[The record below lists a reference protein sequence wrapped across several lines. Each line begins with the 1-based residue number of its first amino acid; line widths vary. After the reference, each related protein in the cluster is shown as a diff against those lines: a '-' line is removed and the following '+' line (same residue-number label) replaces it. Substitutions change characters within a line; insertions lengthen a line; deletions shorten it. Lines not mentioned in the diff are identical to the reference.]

1 MSYATDI
8 LIVDDTPADLH
19 LITHLL
25 KAAGYTLRVAQ
36 TGATALKS
44 VQMRSPDL
52 VLLDIK
58 MPDIDGYTICQHICA
73 KAPLDH
79 IPVIF
84 ISALEQSLNKV
95 KAFKAGGI
103 DYVTKP
109 YEAEEL
115 LARIQ
120 LHLSTQKL
128 KHSIQKQNQDLRAQ
142 EERWQLLL
150 QGTQD
155 NIFDWTIQTGEIIA
169 SASNLLGYDQHEL
182 PQQFDTWVS
191 LIHPD
196 DRDRTLQTLNA
207 YLNQELPKHHLE
219 LRMRC
224 KDGSYK
230 WILSRGQATWA
241 ADGTPLRM
249 VGIHND
255 ISDRKQA
262 ELALKNQL
270 RKTLLIQRITDRIR
284 QCLDADQIFQTTVSQ
299 LGITFQV
306 NRCLIQRYTE
316 EVSPSVPFVAEYLS
330 DPSISSVR
338 AIKIPVEGNPHLQ
351 QLLSQPQAIAS
362 DDVLAD
368 PLLNQAAD
376 LCRQINLQSMLAVGT
391 FYQGKAN
398 GVISLHQCDH
408 LRTWTLEEIDLIEAV
423 ADQMGI
429 AIAQVHLMEQERQ
442 QRQALEQSNRS
453 LQLAKR
459 DADDANQ
466 AKSRFLANMSHELRT
481 PLNAILG
488 YAQLLV
494 NDVTLSLQHQKYSQV
509 ILSSGDYLLKL
520 VNDIL
525 DLARVESGCIT
536 QEASPCHLPSLLEAL
551 HSLFQQTASRKGLSL
566 TLELDTDLPNY
577 IIVDS
582 QKLRQVLINLLANAL
597 KFTQEGGVILRVLV
611 ESALLKDD
619 SASFSEM
626 FLAFQVEDT
635 GIGIAPEEQSYIFQ
649 AFEQTP
655 VGRRLSNSTGLG
667 LSISQ
672 HLVAALG
679 GHLQVRS
686 DVNRGSIF
694 YFTLPVQTMENGVTP
709 DHQDTAWGMAC
720 LVPNQ
725 AVQCI
730 LIVDDQATSQQLLVD
745 ALAPMGFNILTAT
758 TGKQALLTWQTHQP
772 DLILMDFGLPDQD
785 GGQVVQQIRRAEQMR
800 QQPQTPIFMMSASVL
815 ESDRFNLATADCQ
828 AFLEKPIHLSHLIQ
842 KIAQHLNLDLQSI
855 PAEDYRSVSLSKLLS
870 LTYQDLQVMP
880 RDWIQELYTLATQCS
895 SDRIDALIG
904 QIPDDHIA
912 LRQALAYYN
921 YNIDIGTIMKLA
933 RQCLDQPTD

>member
-19 LITHLL
+19 LITQLL
-25 KAAGYTLRVAQ
+25 KTAGYSLRVAK

-58 MPDIDGYTICQHICA
+58 LPDIDGYTICQSIRA

-95 KAFKAGGI
+95 KAFKVGGI

-109 YEAEEL
+109 YEADEL

-120 LHLSTQKL
+120 LHLTHQKL
-128 KHSIQKQNQDLRAQ
+128 QHSIKQQNQDLRAQ

-155 NIFDWTIQTGEIIA
+155 NIFDWNIQTGEIIA
-169 SASNLLGYDQHEL
+169 SASSLLGYDQHEL

-191 LIHPD
+191 FIHPD
-196 DRDRTLQTLNA
+196 DRDRTLQALDA
-207 YLNQELPKHHLE
+207 YLKQELPRHHLE
-219 LRMRC
+219 ARMRC

-241 ADGTPLRM
+241 VDGTPLRM

-270 RKTLLIQRITDRIR
+270 RKTLLLQHITDRIR
-284 QCLDADQIFQTTVSQ
+284 QCLDADQLFQTTVSQ
-299 LGITFQV
+299 LGNTFQAS
-306 NRCLIQRYTE
+306 RCLIQRYTDE
-316 EVSPSVPFVAEYLS
+316 IAPSAPYVAEYVS

-338 AIKIPVEGNPHLQ
+338 GITIPVEGNPHLQ

-362 DDVLAD
+362 NDVLAD
-368 PLLNQAAD
+368 PLLNRAAP

-398 GVISLHQCDH
+398 GVISLHQCDR

-423 ADQMGI
+423 ADQIGI
-429 AIAQVHLMEQERQ
+429 AIAQVHLIEQERQ
-442 QRQALEQSNRS
+442 QRQALEHSNRS

-459 DADDANQ
+459 DAEDANQ

-488 YAQLLV
+488 YAQLLI
-494 NDVTLSLQHQKYSQV
+494 NDLTLSRQHQKYSQV
-509 ILSSGDYLLKL
+509 ILNSGDYLLTL

-525 DLARVESGCIT
+525 DLARLESGCIT
-536 QEASPCHLPSLLEAL
+536 QEAIPCHLPSLIESL
-551 HSLFQQTASRKGLSL
+551 HSLFQQQASRTGLSF
-566 TLELDTDLPNY
+566 TLDLDADLPSY
-577 IIVDS
+577 VIVDS
-582 QKLRQVLINLLANAL
+582 QKLRQVLINLLGNAL

-619 SASFSEM
+619 SASPSEM
-626 FLAFQVEDT
+626 FLSFQVEDT

-649 AFEQTP
+649 AFEQTSA
-655 VGRRLSNSTGLG
+655 GRRLSNSTGLG

-672 HLVAALG
+672 HLVAVLG

-686 DVNRGSIF
+686 DVDCGSIF
-694 YFTLPVQTMENGVTP
+694 YFTLPVQTTENGGTQNT
-709 DHQDTAWGMAC
+709 QDTTWSMAC
-720 LVPNQ
+720 LLPNQ

-745 ALAPMGFNILTAT
+745 ALAPMGFEILRAN
-758 TGKQALLTWQTHQP
+758 TGKQAFLTWQTHKP
-772 DLILMDFGLPDQD
+772 DLILLDFRLPDQD
-785 GGQVVQQIRRAEQMR
+785 GGQVVQQIRQAEQAQ

-828 AFLEKPIHLSHLIQ
+828 AFIEKPIHLSQLIQ
-842 KIAQHLNLDLQSI
+842 TIAQHLNLDLQPSPEQEHPI
-855 PAEDYRSVSLSKLLS
+855 SLSQLLS
-870 LTYQDLQVMP
+870 ITYHDLQVMP
-880 RDWIQELYTLATQCS
+880 QDWIQELYTFATQCS

-904 QIPDDHIA
+904 QIPDEHST

-933 RQCLDQPTD
+933 RQCLDQSTD